1 MKRYVKEFAND
12 RKIQLKANDI
22 IPDDIRK
29 KRLNSIDCAVAMCQ
43 LGQISE
49 LEAVKLIAIEYRDEY
64 RREV

>member
-12 RKIQLKANDI
+12 RKIQLKANDL
-22 IPDDIRK
+22 IPNDIKK

-49 LEAVKLIAIEYRDEY
+49 LEAVRFIAVEYREEY

>member
-12 RKIQLKANDI
+12 RKMQLKANDLL
-22 IPDDIRK
+22 PDDIRK
-29 KRLNSIDCAVAMCQ
+29 KRINAIDCAVAMCQ